1 MFLSVRYF
9 IEGKRRLRFL
19 QKHGEKECLQSTK
32 LYAGKKI
39 GSKEEINNYIM
50 QKLLSGES
58 LMVARYGYTEM
69 FVMRTFQFKMWWNY
83 KKAMKQLC
91 LWSGFFPERTEL
103 GNRFVD
109 VMRKSG
115 KQIDVLGAELEPF
128 EDYYISHE
136 LKKDVKVTFLNE
148 LEPWKNPQQPWTSAL
163 KGKRVLVIH
172 PFVETIKKQYKKREC
187 LFPGTEILPE
197 FELLTLKAVQTIAGQ
212 TDARFQN
219 WFEALH
225 YMYQEAIKQEFDV
238 AIIGCGAY
246 GLPLAA
252 MLKEYGKQAIHLGG
266 AVQILFGIRG
276 KRWDRDEKY
285 DYVRKFYTNEWVYP
299 NDSERPEQSEK
310 VEGGCYW

>member
-136 LKKDVKVTFLNE
+136 LKKEVKV
-148 LEPWKNPQQPWTSAL
+148 
-163 KGKRVLVIH
+163 
-172 PFVETIKKQYKKREC
+172 
-187 LFPGTEILPE
+187 
-197 FELLTLKAVQTIAGQ
+197 
-212 TDARFQN
+212 
-219 WFEALH
+219 
-225 YMYQEAIKQEFDV
+225 
-238 AIIGCGAY
+238 IIGAT
-246 GLPLAA
+246 
-252 MLKEYGKQAIHLGG
+252 
-266 AVQILFGIRG
+266 IR
-276 KRWDRDEKY
+276 
-285 DYVRKFYTNEWVYP
+285 
-299 NDSERPEQSEK
+299 
-310 VEGGCYW
+310 

>member
-1 MFLSVRYF
+1 M
-9 IEGKRRLRFL
+9 
-19 QKHGEKECLQSTK
+19 
-32 LYAGKKI
+32 
-39 GSKEEINNYIM
+39 
-50 QKLLSGES
+50 
-58 LMVARYGYTEM
+58 
-69 FVMRTFQFKMWWNY
+69 
-83 KKAMKQLC
+83 
-91 LWSGFFPERTEL
+91 
-103 GNRFVD
+103 
-109 VMRKSG
+109 
-115 KQIDVLGAELEPF
+115 
-128 EDYYISHE
+128 
-136 LKKDVKVTFLNE
+136 
-148 LEPWKNPQQPWTSAL
+148 
-163 KGKRVLVIH
+163 IH

-187 LFPGTEILPE
+187 LYPGTEILPE

-212 TDARFQN
+212 TDARFQS

-285 DYVRKFYTNEWVYP
+285 DYVRKFYTNERVYP